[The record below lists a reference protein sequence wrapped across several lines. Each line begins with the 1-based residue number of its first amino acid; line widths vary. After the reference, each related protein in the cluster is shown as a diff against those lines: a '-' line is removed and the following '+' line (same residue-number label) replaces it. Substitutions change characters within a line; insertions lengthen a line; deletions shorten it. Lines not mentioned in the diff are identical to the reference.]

1 MLACRPPA
9 GAAAA
14 QYSEMQQAL
23 HEQSSMSGPGTVE
36 IIPLRLPEMETPRP
50 LDDWSAGP
58 SAGPS
63 WRDPR
68 LNDQGRLPN
77 RLLPPEHFAYGS
89 RKGRAE
95 FERRQL
101 IATGRVS
108 SLHGAHEKAIPPQN
122 SAFASRQT
130 GYQAA
135 IAKREAFREE
145 ADELS
150 QLFDAQVSERTF
162 NAAFAPLKAAKVE
175 EQACAA
181 IEGIEA
187 VLRVPPHLQLLR
199 DARGDD
205 LLRAAVCS
213 LRSGPDSRALP
224 MADSKIRPYLLHTHM
239 KSQL

>member
-1 MLACRPPA
+1 MLACRLPA

-14 QYSEMQQAL
+14 QNSEMQQAL

-50 LDDWSAGP
+50 LDDW

-187 VLRVPPHLQLLR
+187 VLRVPPHLQKIDAAAALQSLSKLKMPFQRMVRPLR
-199 DARGDD
+199 RFT
-205 LLRAAVCS
+205 LTLV
-213 LRSGPDSRALP
+213 
-224 MADSKIRPYLLHTHM
+224 
-239 KSQL
+239 

>member
-1 MLACRPPA
+1 M
-9 GAAAA
+9 G
-14 QYSEMQQAL
+14 MI
-23 HEQSSMSGPGTVE
+23 E
-36 IIPLRLPEMETPRP
+36 IIPMRLPEMETPR
-50 LDDWSAGP
+50 LDDW

-68 LNDQGRLPN
+68 LNDMPLPN
-77 RLLPPEHFAYGS
+77 RLLPPEHFASSS

-108 SLHGAHEKAIPPQN
+108 SLHGVHQKVIPPQN
-122 SAFASRQT
+122 SLFASRQP

-135 IAKREAFREE
+135 VAKREAMREE

-162 NAAFAPLKAAKVE
+162 LAAFAVLKVAKVE

-187 VLRVPPHLQLLR
+187 VCRVPPNLRLIDAAAALQSLSKLR
-199 DARGDD
+199 LPFQKMVR
-205 LLRAAVCS
+205 LCAANRE
-213 LRSGPDSRALP
+213 L
-224 MADSKIRPYLLHTHM
+224 
-239 KSQL
+239 